1 MHGRSNPERKAALFV
16 TRITRSCGTTWKRT
30 VPTANARR
38 YLVAGRSLLA
48 VLCLAASAPVGAAF
62 AACEPKEGPRF
73 TPVVASRFVQNPMRV
88 LGSDT
93 TEYGLAVFTMQ
104 FAAAR
109 SRDLDVLSAVL
120 TSADRKHRDAIA
132 LGLAR
137 AVLFCRS
144 ADATIAQRIEKWVA
158 RLPMQDVVKSYQQT
172 IALKD
177 DADGIQ
183 PLTLATP
190 DVEDHFGAGLDLM
203 PKPGPTGVGS
213 LNIPDPTR
221 LPGD

>member
-1 MHGRSNPERKAALFV
+1 M
-16 TRITRSCGTTWKRT
+16 TRISRSCGTTWERAVLT
-30 VPTANARR
+30 TDARR
-38 YLVAGRSLLA
+38 YLVPGRGLLA
-48 VLCLAASAPVGAAF
+48 ALYLAASAPLGTAF

-73 TPVVASRFVQNPMRV
+73 TPVVANHFLQNPLRV

-93 TEYGLAVFTMQ
+93 TEYGLSVFTMQ

-120 TSADRKHRDAIA
+120 TNADRKHRDAIA

-137 AVLFCRS
+137 AVLLCRS
-144 ADATIAQRIEKWVA
+144 ADLTIAQRIEKWVA

-177 DADGIQ
+177 DADGNQ
-183 PLTLATP
+183 PLALATP